1 MGTAPFIDRR
11 DAGDQLA
18 DALRDVVEP
27 PAAVLGIPR
36 GGVMVAARVASGLGL
51 PLGVVVTKKLGAP
64 GNPELGIGAVA
75 PGVLVV
81 ERHAVASLAV
91 TPRWLER
98 EAARVDDEVARRA
111 AAYGPAIDVQE
122 VMAVV
127 VDDGV
132 ATGGTARAAGL
143 WARKAGARRVVLAV
157 PVAPTDVERRVG
169 DAFDAVV
176 AVRRPRDLRA
186 VGLCYADFEQVGDDE
201 VRALLGEAHA

>member
-1 MGTAPFIDRR
+1 MGTRPFIDRR
-11 DAGDQLA
+11 DAGDRLA
-18 DALRDVVEP
+18 EALRNVVEP

-36 GGVMVAARVASGLGL
+36 GGVIVAARVASRLGL

-91 TPRWLER
+91 SRTWLER
-98 EAARVDDEVARRA
+98 EAERVDGEVARRA
-111 AAYGPAIDVQE
+111 AAYGAALDVQGLT
-122 VMAVV
+122 AVI

-143 WARKAGARRVVLAV
+143 WARKAGATRVVLAV

-169 DAFDAVV
+169 DAFDSVV

-186 VGLCYADFEQVGDDE
+186 VGLCYAHFDQIEDDE
-201 VRALLGEAHA
+201 VRALLWEAQR